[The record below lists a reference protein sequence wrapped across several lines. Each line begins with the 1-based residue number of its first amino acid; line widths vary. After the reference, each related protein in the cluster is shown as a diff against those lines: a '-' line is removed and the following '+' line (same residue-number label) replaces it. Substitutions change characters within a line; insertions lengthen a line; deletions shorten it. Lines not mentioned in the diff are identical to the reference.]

1 MLNKLKSLRTLFL
14 IIVLATTGLAS
25 AGPQDK
31 KPEQTEPDIET
42 LKQLK
47 GKIFELKYR
56 EPSAIFQV
64 LKPLGSGY
72 KAASM
77 IVDNELHLIT
87 VRDFPENLAAIEE
100 AIKRLDVPQ
109 NVKPKANLEV
119 QLSLIA
125 ASRTGAATSGEVP
138 TQIAGVLETL
148 RNTMK
153 YKNYRY
159 ITTFINRA
167 NDGGNVHSS
176 GAADAFFQVN
186 ETKGRQTFYDYT
198 LVDLRT
204 VKTESSEQIIQ
215 VRDFRFTTR
224 VPVVVATGNGGS
236 KIEYQDMQISTG
248 LTMKDGE
255 IVVVGTSNV
264 GSSDEALIVVISIK
278 IVPLLRT

>member
-1 MLNKLKSLRTLFL
+1 MLNKLKSIRTLFL

-25 AGPQDK
+25 AGTQDK

-77 IVDNELHLIT
+77 TIDNDLHLIT
-87 VRDFPENLAAIEE
+87 VRDFPENLASIEE

-109 NVKPKANLEV
+109 NARPKANLEV

-125 ASRTGAATSGEVP
+125 ASRIGPASSGEIP

-167 NDGGNVHSS
+167 SDGGNVHAS
-176 GAADAFFQVN
+176 GAADAFFQVS
-186 ETKGRQTFYDYT
+186 ETKGRQTFYDYNVNGIT
-198 LVDLRT
+198 T
-204 VKTESSEQIIQ
+204 VKTEGSDQIIQ

-224 VPVVVATGNGGS
+224 VPIVVSSGSGGS
-236 KIEYQDMQISTG
+236 KIEYQNMDISTG

-278 IVPLLRT
+278 KV